1 MSFNEH
7 VGGIKDMSYNLILK
21 NCRVV
26 DGTGN
31 TWFRADIAIKDGKI
45 AKLAR
50 RIEGEID
57 ETIDVKELIVSP
69 GFIDPHDHS
78 DSVILQNPTADAKVG
93 QGCTTMLAGNCG
105 GSIAPLTEKGR
116 EYIGQRVART
126 DGINVD
132 WSSFGEYLDRVE
144 KSGVAAN
151 FACLVGHHTI
161 RADVIGLEDR
171 APTDAEMSEMKSLV
185 AQSMEGGAFGM
196 STGLYYVPGEF
207 ATTEEV
213 IELAKVVAK
222 YNGIYA
228 SHVRCIPT
236 VEWGGIT
243 RDPEGV
249 REACVIGEK
258 AGLPVQ
264 ISHYQTHSPYDR
276 GKEDK
281 MLEQLEIARERGVE
295 VTGDL
300 MPSIWG
306 TSSTQTTLPFWAQE
320 GGLSKILERLRD
332 EETREKIRKDMPERA
347 KYSTPAWF
355 ITYGKPERLRLYH
368 SEKHPEFN
376 WKTLK
381 VIAESMGTDPLTAQ
395 FDLTIEEGK
404 ILSFLT
410 KNHYEEDIRTALKHP
425 TSMVSTDASAIGP
438 RSPFTKQHANPR
450 AYGIYPLTFRK
461 YVRDETR
468 SEMPDEVGTK
478 LLTIQE
484 FVRKS
489 TSMAAQVM
497 GLFDRGLIREGMWA
511 DLVVFDPETFSD
523 VATYEDTHHHP
534 VGIDYV
540 FVNGT
545 LVWKKGKHTGTFP
558 GKVLRGPGY
567 KQR

>member
-1 MSFNEH
+1 MTY
-7 VGGIKDMSYNLILK
+7 DLILQ

-31 TWFRADIAIKDGKI
+31 PWFRADMALKDGKI
-45 AKLAR
+45 VKLSR
-50 RIEGEID
+50 WIEDGAE
-57 ETIDVKELIVSP
+57 ETIDVNEMIVCP

-78 DSVILQNPTADAKVG
+78 DTVILQNPTADAKVG
-93 QGCTTMLAGNCG
+93 QGITTMLAGNCG
-105 GSIAPLTEKGR
+105 GSAAPITEKGR
-116 EYIGQRVART
+116 KYIERRVARR
-126 DGINVD
+126 DGIEVD
-132 WSSFGEYLDRVE
+132 WASFGEYLDKVE
-144 KSGVAAN
+144 KNSVAAN
-151 FACLVGHHTI
+151 FACLVGHSII

-171 APTDAEMSEMKSLV
+171 APTDAEMSEMKALV

-196 STGLYYVPGEF
+196 STGLFYVPGQF
-207 ATTEEV
+207 ASTEEV
-213 IELAKVVAK
+213 VELAKVVAEYK
-222 YNGIYA
+222 GIYA
-228 SHVRCIPT
+228 SHTRPIPT
-236 VEWGGIT
+236 VGWGGIS

-249 REACVIGEK
+249 REACVIGEE

-264 ISHYQTHSPYDR
+264 VSHYETHSPYDR

-295 VTGDL
+295 VAGDL

-320 GGLSKILERLRD
+320 GGVSKILERLRD
-332 EETREKIRKDMPERA
+332 EETRERIRKDMPERA

-355 ITYGKPERLRLYH
+355 ITYGMPERFRLY
-368 SEKHPEFN
+368 SSDKHPEFN

-381 VIAESMGTDPLTAQ
+381 EIAEIMGTDPLTAQ
-395 FDLTIEEGK
+395 FDLTVEEGK
-404 ILSFLT
+404 PLVFLT
-410 KNHYEEDIRTALKHP
+410 KNHYEEDIRTALEHP
-425 TSMVSTDASAIGP
+425 TSMICTDASAIGR

-461 YVRDETR
+461 YVRGETR
-468 SEMPDEVGTK
+468 PEMPDEVGTK
-478 LLTIQE
+478 LLTVQE

-489 TSMAAQVM
+489 TSLPAQMM

-511 DLVVFDPETFSD
+511 DLVVFNPETFSD

-534 VGIDYV
+534 VGVDYV

-545 LVWKKGKHTGTFP
+545 PVWHKGKHTGALP

-567 KQR
+567 RQK